1 MWHKRRQLM
10 KRKLIIT
17 VIATLLAV
25 GIVATL
31 TACSP
36 NYVNVGGSYRTAT
49 EAEISAFLSEVPAE
63 PTGGYK
69 LYYYAESS
77 YKNEYMMVK
86 VDGQL
91 DQADKLIM
99 AISYE
104 MKVKAATEPSSAEM
118 SMYSDGD
125 YIYVKSGDLKT
136 KTAADLGG
144 SSITGSSS
152 AVGIPPVPYE
162 NIIDL
167 IRSNENCKCSIAQSG
182 MTKKL
187 KVELNFSDLGVDI
200 GVDTADLP
208 VTYYIVMENGKLT
221 GVAAKCDGSVEYQG
235 SKIKVK
241 IDIQLGATSD
251 NVKLPSDLS
260 TYTETGI

>member
-1 MWHKRRQLM
+1 M
-10 KRKLIIT
+10 KRKLLMTLIT
-17 VIATLLAV
+17 TLLAV
-25 GIVATL
+25 GIVVSL

-36 NYVNVGGSYRTAT
+36 SYVNVGGSYRTAT
-49 EAEISAFLSEVPAE
+49 NAEVSEFLSEVPAE
-63 PTGGYK
+63 PSGGYK

-91 DQADKLIM
+91 DQADKLVM
-99 AISYE
+99 AVSYE
-104 MKVKAATEPSSAEM
+104 MEVKSANGSSSAEM

-125 YIYVKSGDLKT
+125 YIYIKSGDLKR
-136 KTAADLGG
+136 KTAAAIGG

-152 AVGIPPVPYE
+152 AAGIPPVPYE

-167 IRSNENCKCSIAQSG
+167 INSNENCKCSIAQSG
-182 MTKKL
+182 TTKKL
-187 KVELNFSDLGVDI
+187 KVELNFSDLGVDL
-200 GVDTADLP
+200 GMETTDLP

-221 GVAAKCDGSVEYQG
+221 GIAAKCDGTVEYEG
-235 SKIKVK
+235 SRIKVK
-241 IDIQLGATSD
+241 VDIQLGATND

-260 TYTETGI
+260 TYTETGV

>member
-1 MWHKRRQLM
+1 M
-10 KRKLIIT
+10 KRKLLMTLIT
-17 VIATLLAV
+17 TLLAV
-25 GIVATL
+25 GIVVSL

-36 NYVNVGGSYRTAT
+36 SYVNVGGSYRTAT
-49 EAEISAFLSEVPAE
+49 NAEVSEFLSEVPAE
-63 PTGGYK
+63 PSGGYK

-91 DQADKLIM
+91 DQADKLVM
-99 AISYE
+99 AVSYE
-104 MKVKAATEPSSAEM
+104 MEVKSANGSSSAEM

-125 YIYVKSGDLKT
+125 YIYIKSGDLKR
-136 KTAADLGG
+136 KTAAAIGG

-152 AVGIPPVPYE
+152 AAGIPPVPYE

-167 IRSNENCKCSIAQSG
+167 INSNENCKCSIAQSG
-182 MTKKL
+182 TTKKL
-187 KVELNFSDLGVDI
+187 KVELNFSDLGVDL
-200 GVDTADLP
+200 GVETTDLP

-221 GVAAKCDGSVEYQG
+221 GIAAKCDGTVEYEG
-235 SKIKVK
+235 SRIKVK
-241 IDIQLGATSD
+241 VDIQLGATSES
-251 NVKLPSDLS
+251 VKLPSDLS

>member
-1 MWHKRRQLM
+1 M
-10 KRKLIIT
+10 KRKLLA
-17 VIATLLAV
+17 VIVTAVLAV
-25 GIVATL
+25 GIVAAL

-36 NYVNVGGSYRTAT
+36 SYVNVGGSYRTAT
-49 EAEISAFLSEVPAE
+49 NAEVSAFLSELPSE

-77 YKNEYMMVK
+77 YDSEYMMVK

-91 DQADKLIM
+91 DQSDKLTM
-99 AISYE
+99 AVSYE
-104 MKVKAATEPSSAEM
+104 MEVKSKDGSSSAEM

-125 YIYVKSGDLKT
+125 YIYIKSGDLKT
-136 KTAADLGG
+136 KTAAAIGG

-152 AVGIPPVPYE
+152 AAGIPPVPYE

-167 IRSNENCKCSIAQSG
+167 INSNENCKCSIAESG

-187 KVELNFSDLGVDI
+187 KVELNFSDLGVDL

-208 VTYYIVMENGKLT
+208 VTYYIITENGKLT
-221 GVAAKCDGSVEYQG
+221 GVAAKCDGSVDYQG

-241 IDIQLGATSD
+241 IDIQLGATND